1 MLRIRY
7 DAKLNAN
14 AEFAEKVPNQAIVEY
29 TNSVNFI
36 FTDTSDKPVVYTGAA
51 NLLKVDAAD
60 HDLVLPGAV
69 FEVYR
74 PATTEELQDENVT
87 TVILKGH
94 AAPMVK
100 VSFYDN
106 IHLDGNPVTSVTSD
120 EKGQLAVCGLAYGTY
135 YLVET
140 QSPVGYN
147 LLGDPL
153 ELTISENSH
162 LEQYVV
168 VVENMSGTVMP
179 ETGGM
184 GTSVYVFTGTLL
196 MAVSFLLLLAK
207 KRRAI

>member
-1 MLRIRY
+1 
-7 DAKLNAN
+7 
-14 AEFAEKVPNQAIVEY
+14 
-29 TNSVNFI
+29 
-36 FTDTSDKPVVYTGAA
+36 
-51 NLLKVDAAD
+51 
-60 HDLVLPGAV
+60 
-69 FEVYR
+69 
-74 PATTEELQDENVT
+74 
-87 TVILKGH
+87 
-94 AAPMVK
+94 MVK

-106 IHLDGNPVTSVTSD
+106 IHLDGAPVTSVTSD